1 MVGLPSVAKLWTHFI
16 QETIL
21 IIYFARG
28 GAVISLAILLPI
40 LIPNN
45 NNGRCEFTLLLIFI
59 SGYKQGA
66 SLWSI
71 GPCSV
76 MPGGQKLAVVFA
88 NVFGT
93 VDPAAGFCQHT
104 SEDMV
109 TFHAR
114 GNRNDDSRNSRVH
127 R

>member
-1 MVGLPSVAKLWTHFI
+1 MVGLPSVAKLWTYFI
-16 QETIL
+16 RETIL

-66 SLWSI
+66 SPWSI

-76 MPGGQKLAVVFA
+76 MPAGQKLTVVFA
-88 NVFGT
+88 SVFGT
-93 VDPAAGFCQHT
+93 ACRPSVGILSTH
-104 SEDMV
+104 E
-109 TFHAR
+109 R
-114 GNRNDDSRNSRVH
+114 RH
-127 R
+127 RHIPRKRKQE